1 MKTFKHMVVALGVC
15 GALWAA
21 APALA
26 SPVVPG
32 QAMPVLQIKD
42 QHDKDWR
49 MGADT
54 RVVLFAAGR
63 KASNLVQAVLGAQ
76 PKGFLAQ
83 RQAVYVA
90 DMSKMPAFA
99 TRMFALPALREQ
111 PFTVGVVLDENALSD
126 WPRQDNA
133 VTLIRLDQ
141 GRVVGHEFVASED
154 ALKTALGL

>member
-1 MKTFKHMVVALGVC
+1 MKTFKHMVAVLGVC
-15 GALWAA
+15 GALWAG
-21 APALA
+21 APAVA
-26 SPVVPG
+26 GPVESG
-32 QAMPVLQIKD
+32 QPLPVLQIKD
-42 QHDKDWR
+42 QHDNDWR
-49 MGADT
+49 IGADT

-83 RQAVYVA
+83 HQSVYVA

-111 PFTVGVVLDENALSD
+111 PFEVGVVLDDKALIG
-126 WPRQDNA
+126 WPRQDDA
-133 VTLIRLDQ
+133 VTLIRLEQ
-141 GRVVGHEFVASED
+141 GRVVRHEFVASQD